1 MRLLMARIVVAGVG
15 AVSFM
20 HIPEGVFWVELTQ
33 EDGLFV
39 GLPLCVCVCL
49 HRKLP
54 TGISVKFE
62 IWGCLLDLRIYVV
75 SWMPLYGMCLFS
87 AGWGLSQWAI
97 IAAWSLGA
105 GC

>member
-39 GLPLCVCVCL
+39 GLPLCMCVF
-49 HRKLP
+49 
-54 TGISVKFE
+54 TQE
-62 IWGCLLDLRIYVV
+62 ITNRNKC
-75 SWMPLYGMCLFS
+75 
-87 AGWGLSQWAI
+87 
-97 IAAWSLGA
+97 
-105 GC
+105 